1 MPALTKER
9 NTPVRT
15 GQRRSDPVA
24 AATTIYAGA
33 LVVLNAAGNA
43 VPGSTAT
50 GLKARGVAQATVDN
64 SAGGAGDLRV
74 ESERGVFRFGN
85 SAGADEITRTHIGAT
100 AYIVDDQT
108 VAATD
113 GTATRSAAGTII
125 DVDDQ
130 GVWVEIA

>member
-1 MPALTKER
+1 MTALTTER
-9 NTPVRT
+9 NTPART

-24 AATTIYAGA
+24 AETTIYAGA
-33 LVVLNAAGNA
+33 LVVLDAAGDA
-43 VPGSTAT
+43 APGHVDT
-50 GLKARGVAQATVDN
+50 GLVARGVAQATVDN
-64 SAGGAGDLRV
+64 GEGGAGDLRV
-74 ESERGVFRFGN
+74 ESERGVFRFHN
-85 SAGADEITRTHIGAT
+85 SADADEIDRTHIGAT

-113 GTATRSAAGTII
+113 GTSTRSPAGTII